1 MSKDTFSS
9 LTRLLAPRWSA
20 QHEAAADGQEEPSV
34 QTPVPVVA
42 GEPGAVPYVV
52 PRWGLNLFWRTF
64 IMIGLLLTMSTIG
77 WLMTIRSL
85 DFEPRATQTA
95 QQIASLVNLS
105 RAALVYSD
113 SITRLALMKTLAEE
127 EGVRILPREQE
138 DRIEIINRDQLD
150 ERVTEELELRLGPR
164 TVVASSV
171 NGEEGLWIG
180 FDIDGDAYWLLT
192 DQSRVTPVGGTTWL
206 VWMLMAAGLS
216 LAGAALMAGLVNRP
230 LKQLSIAIGKI
241 RQGDFNAG
249 HLDEAV
255 STKELR
261 EVNIG
266 FNRMAEQM
274 AKVEQERAV
283 MLAGISHDLR
293 TPLARLRLEVEMSVS
308 DEEAQKYMAADIEQV
323 DSIIN
328 KFMDYAR
335 PDSMQLTTVQLKE
348 VVQTSA
354 YPYLNADDMRLNIQ
368 VPNNLR
374 VKADEIELARVV
386 SNLLENARRYGK
398 TPNADYTE
406 VDVIARAEAGYVHL
420 QISDRGAGVPEAM
433 LHRLT
438 QPFYRAD
445 EARTS
450 AAGSGLGLSIV
461 KKVVQY
467 MGGTLMLSN
476 RKEGG
481 LQADLRLPR
490 VK

>member
-34 QTPVPVVA
+34 QTPAPVVA

-461 KKVVQY
+461 KKVVEY

>member
-9 LTRLLAPRWSA
+9 LTRLLAPRWST
-20 QHEAAADGQEEPSV
+20 QHEAIADSQEEVSAPAPA
-34 QTPVPVVA
+34 QPA
-42 GEPGAVPYVV
+42 GEAGAVPYVV

>member
-1 MSKDTFSS
+1 MSAATQPPEGVDSFLPLRDAVTQPDALSDS
-9 LTRLLAPRWSA
+9 MNAPLGG
-20 QHEAAADGQEEPSV
+20 AAARRRPFGIS
-34 QTPVPVVA
+34 
-42 GEPGAVPYVV
+42 
-52 PRWGLNLFWRTF
+52 LFWRTF
-64 IMIGLLLTMSTIG
+64 LLLSLLLLGSSIG
-77 WLMTIRSL
+77 WYQMFRTLEY
-85 DFEPRATQTA
+85 EPRVIDNAR
-95 QQIASLVNLS
+95 QIASLVNLS
-105 RAALVYSD
+105 RAALVHSD
-113 SITRLALMKTLAEE
+113 AIARVSLIKTLAEQE
-127 EGVRILPREQE
+127 KVRIAPREPGDKFDLFNQ
-138 DRIEIINRDQLD
+138 
-150 ERVTEELELRLGPR
+150 TELERRMSAEIVSRLGPG
-164 TVVASSV
+164 TVVASRV
-171 NGEEGLWIG
+171 NNEPGLWVG
-180 FDIDGDAYWLLT
+180 FSIEGDSYWLLT
-192 DQSRVTPVGGTTWL
+192 ERSRIGALLGGSAWL
-206 VWMLMAAGLS
+206 LWLAS
-216 LAGAALMAGLVNRP
+216 LGAVSLVGAALLARVINRP
-230 LKQLSIAIGKI
+230 LRQLSIAAG
-241 RQGDFNAG
+241 RVREGDYLQGR
-249 HLDEAV
+249 LDESAR
-255 STKELR
+255 SSEIR

-266 FNRMAEQM
+266 FNRMADQLSKIEQD
-274 AKVEQERAV
+274 RAE

-335 PDSMQLTTVQLKE
+335 PDSMQLTTVQLAE

-354 YPYLNADDMRLNIQ
+354 YPYLNAEDMRLNVQ
-368 VPNNLR
+368 VPGNLR
-374 VKADEIELARVV
+374 VKADEVELARVV

-398 TPNADYTE
+398 SKDAAYSE
-406 VDVIARAEAGYVHL
+406 VEVVARAESGYVLL
-420 QISDRGAGVPEAM
+420 QIFDRGSGVPEAI

-461 KKVVQY
+461 KKVVEY

>member
-20 QHEAAADGQEEPSV
+20 QHEAIADSQEEVSAPAPA
-34 QTPVPVVA
+34 QPA
-42 GEPGAVPYVV
+42 GEAGAVPYVV